1 MYNTEQVVSS
11 HNKINFIF
19 LLLGHFG
26 MSILN
31 ILLLLLLF
39 VCACLLQLKELFQIL
54 YFLFL
59 LLGHVFSGHFYFV
72 SGSNILNNII
82 YLLFF
87 SLIVFTFILVCAFLL
102 QLKQYFTISCPG
114 RHFCYRNWCLKHKT
128 MKVGKAGIGGS
139 KNYYWFSSF
148 ISILFFSL
156 DMYFTT

>member
-1 MYNTEQVVSS
+1 
-11 HNKINFIF
+11 
-19 LLLGHFG
+19 

-59 LLGHVFSGHFYFV
+59 LLGHVFSGQFCCV
-72 SGSNILNNII
+72 SRSNILNDII
-82 YLLFF
+82 YFLFF
-87 SLIVFTFILVCAFLL
+87 FLIVFTFILVCAFLL
-102 QLKQYFTISCPG
+102 VYAFLLQLKQHFTISCPG

-128 MKVGKAGIGGS
+128 MKVGKAGSGGS
-139 KNYYWFSSF
+139 KKYYWFSSF